1 MEHLEST
8 EEARLFVEE
17 TLDVENIAIKLDP
30 QWEQERVDCEDEGQI
45 IHPDYEHLN
54 LEDMNLQAEKTAEK
68 QFKPIVIDDRE
79 TLLRNTR
86 KLDFYQRKVVE
97 KGIYLARELVK

>member
-17 TLDVENIAIKLDP
+17 TLDVENIANNLDP
-30 QWEQERVDCEDEGQI
+30 QWEQERVDCENEGQI

-54 LEDMNLQAEKTAEK
+54 LEDMNLQAEK
-68 QFKPIVIDDRE
+68 
-79 TLLRNTR
+79 NC
-86 KLDFYQRKVVE
+86 
-97 KGIYLARELVK
+97 